1 MAASI
6 NSRARAKLRRHAK
19 QDPEFAKQLPPEVFL
34 VTPPTKGLNAYLKE
48 YKKNAADGAM
58 NRRLRAHDI
67 AVRMAEAPVT
77 DEAQQYMADADP
89 ARYFKRKLV
98 ADGVM
103 H

>member
-34 VTPPTKGLNAYLKE
+34 VTPPTKGLKAYLKE
-48 YKKNAADGAM
+48 YKENLADGVM
-58 NRRLRAHDI
+58 NRRIRAHDA
-67 AVRMAEAPVT
+67 AVGTAEAPTTLV
-77 DEAQQYMADADP
+77 AQQNMAEADP